1 MVLSLFWALPRIELQ
16 SKTCL
21 TLIVKFSWMMMIAW
35 IVKNT
40 SNWQR
45 GMEYLLENR
54 KVALLIMM
62 DWIHFTHLTDFTAK
76 ESVTSGYWITSLLH
90 TVPNLHFLS
99 KNSTSKFN
107 LYFELWP
114 GKVNFWAK
122 IKIFG
127 TKIQSFRTH
136 QNIISFFGEKFKYIV
151 KLDFDKIEFTNQNW
165 PFRIVCL
172 GIASSMKLIIYQIRA
187 LNDF

>member
-1 MVLSLFWALPRIELQ
+1 
-16 SKTCL
+16 
-21 TLIVKFSWMMMIAW
+21 MIAW

-40 SNWQR
+40 SNWQW

-99 KNSTSKFN
+99 KKLTSKFN
-107 LYFELWP
+107 LHFELWP
-114 GKVNFWAK
+114 GKVNFWAQ

-127 TKIQSFRTH
+127 TNS
-136 QNIISFFGEKFKYIV
+136 IISCSLEYHIFFGEKFKYV
-151 KLDFDKIEFTNQNW
+151 VMLDFDKIEFTNQNW

>member
-40 SNWQR
+40 SNWQW

-99 KNSTSKFN
+99 QNSTCILSFGPERSIFGPKSRFLARKFN
-107 LYFELWP
+107 HFVLIRISYL
-114 GKVNFWAK
+114 FWR
-122 IKIFG
+122 
-127 TKIQSFRTH
+127 KIQICRKVRF
-136 QNIISFFGEKFKYIV
+136 
-151 KLDFDKIEFTNQNW
+151 
-165 PFRIVCL
+165 
-172 GIASSMKLIIYQIRA
+172 
-187 LNDF
+187 

>member
-1 MVLSLFWALPRIELQ
+1 
-16 SKTCL
+16 
-21 TLIVKFSWMMMIAW
+21 MMIAR

-40 SNWQR
+40 SNWQW

-99 KNSTSKFN
+99 KNSTCILSFGQFLGQN
-107 LYFELWP
+107 QD
-114 GKVNFWAK
+114 FWHEN
-122 IKIFG
+122 
-127 TKIQSFRTH
+127 S
-136 QNIISFFGEKFKYIV
+136 IISYSLEYHIFFGEKFKYVV

>member
-40 SNWQR
+40 SKAAVENLSIV
-45 GMEYLLENR
+45 EYLLENR

-62 DWIHFTHLTDFTAK
+62 NWIHFTHLTDFTAK
-76 ESVTSGYWITSLLH
+76 ESVTSGYWITLQLH
-90 TVPNLHFLS
+90 TVPNLHFQS
-99 KNSTSKFN
+99 NNSTLKKILHFQLS
-107 LYFELWP
+107 P
-114 GKVNFWAK
+114 GKLNFCVK

-127 TKIQSFRTH
+127 TKIQLSECH
-136 QNIISFFGEKFKYIV
+136 MHY
-151 KLDFDKIEFTNQNW
+151 
-165 PFRIVCL
+165 
-172 GIASSMKLIIYQIRA
+172 A
-187 LNDF
+187 